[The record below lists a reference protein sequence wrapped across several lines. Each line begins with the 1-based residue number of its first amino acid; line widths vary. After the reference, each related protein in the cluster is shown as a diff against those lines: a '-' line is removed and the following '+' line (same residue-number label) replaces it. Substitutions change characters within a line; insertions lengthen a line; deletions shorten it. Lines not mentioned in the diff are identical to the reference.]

1 MNKKIILAILVLS
14 LTTIF
19 CTLLPGGQVSPTQ
32 DVNAMVNATLTA
44 LADIAPTLVPTV
56 PLVPTLPPAPA
67 TGGISGHLSYP
78 SDFIPPLRVVA
89 FDAADPLNY
98 SYVDTLRDQSDYT
111 ISGLPAGASPRC
123 LRAATGPSSL
133 RCGSAGRR
141 YGPGRPRGG
150 PRPAPVR
157 RRGAHPSRSR
167 RSGPRVRA
175 SAHYHGRGAACR
187 ARSRRGIR

>member
-1 MNKKIILAILVLS
+1 MNKKIILAILALS

-19 CTLLPGGQVSPTQ
+19 CTLLPGGQGSPTQ

-56 PLVPTLPPAPA
+56 PLVPTIPPAPA

-98 SYVDTLRDQSDYT
+98 SYVDTLQDQSDYT
-111 ISGLPAGASPRC
+111 ISGLPAGAYHVVSYKTTTLAGGYTRMVPC
-123 LRAATGPSSL
+123 GLAYGCDDHSLIDVTVTAGATTTGID
-133 RCGSAGRR
+133 
-141 YGPGRPRGG
+141 PGDWY
-150 PRPAPVR
+150 ADS
-157 RRGAHPSRSR
+157 GAFP
-167 RSGPRVRA
+167 PMPNP
-175 SAHYHGRGAACR
+175 
-187 ARSRRGIR
+187 